1 MIKYYISVIALGIF
15 VLVLIV
21 TGVVIAGSPIS
32 QKDVQLDN
40 IRIQVFNDIK
50 YQTENYYKAN
60 RKLPSSL
67 IEIKSLN
74 IKDPETKND
83 YEYKTQPP
91 YGYQLCTTF
100 STDNSEI
107 IDRSGYAN
115 YDSDSASYKKH
126 KKGYDCMT
134 FKISDYVLNSIKI
147 VVPTI
152 YYYPTPGNVVPTTYN
167 NSLSFLRV
175 NSIPQGIQMTS
186 TGANYAG
193 TTPYVKSSNGQLSI
207 RIDAPLNASMD
218 GENYEFSAWSG
229 CNNDTTADQFCT
241 VLINESTVSITAT
254 YNKSSQELPQN

>member
-32 QKDVQLDN
+32 QKDIQLDN
-40 IRIQVFNDIK
+40 IRIQAFNDIK
-50 YQTENYYKAN
+50 YQTENYYKVN

-115 YDSDSASYKKH
+115 YDSDSSSYKKH
-126 KKGYDCMT
+126 KKGYDCLS
-134 FKISDYVLNSIKI
+134 FKISDYVINSRANEAQSFSPAILN
-147 VVPTI
+147 
-152 YYYPTPGNVVPTTYN
+152 
-167 NSLSFLRV
+167 V
-175 NSIPQGIQMTS
+175 NSSPKGIVMTS
-186 TGANYAG
+186 MYTGDGG
-193 TTPYVKSSNGQLSI
+193 TTNYTKTGSI
-207 RIDAPLNASMD
+207 STRIDAPLSSVVD
-218 GENYEFSAWSG
+218 GKTYVFNSWSG
-229 CNNDTTADQFCT
+229 CDKFNGPPEGPQYCFITVASGNTITIVAKYTTTEQ
-241 VLINESTVSITAT
+241 S
-254 YNKSSQELPQN
+254 LPTPTPTPTLEPPM